1 MLEKNSRN
9 RKYTWMPLIFLAAC
23 GGGGGGESS
32 FNDEP
37 VQVNRPPTV
46 TIDTIFQVNENAR
59 LIGNFEVEDDDS
71 SDISLSVE
79 GADAREVVIVSSSQ
93 LMFVESKD
101 FEAPSDVDQNNVYE
115 FRLVVSDGQN
125 RTEAEVFVELTDLV
139 ENKLDQSE
147 LDESLFE

>member
-9 RKYTWMPLIFLAAC
+9 RKYTWMPLIFVAAC

-46 TIDTIFQVNENAR
+46 TIDAVFQVNENSR

-79 GADAREVVIVSSSQ
+79 GADAREVVIESSFR

-101 FEAPSDVDQNNVYE
+101 FETPSDVDQNNVYE